1 MCYSKNVFSF
11 QCVSEAV
18 KIAQLLIGSINNVSH
33 DNFDKKTINTIST
46 GIYAVLWNAALHQES
61 NKNPDH
67 LNIYKTRVTA
77 ITFLL
82 YTNKDISAITEKVD
96 VTLSRLLKFILVDKS
111 LLKQNLDFMVT
122 QVADLM
128 TNMVTRLELESE
140 DSHEN
145 ICLTIC
151 EVYLSCVKSVFKTDF
166 PCSVDILAGYLQS
179 AIEKSK
185 LGESCCKVLNLNLT
199 LIQVATELKIC
210 GIKNKKTID
219 SVQTVN
225 DLILECPPEQLDI
238 RLVQS
243 YTTSCVQLVSFIS
256 GETVTPTGT
265 AIFTSLPL
273 GVQSK
278 ILPVY
283 DRIITLY
290 KHQLKCSLECWTPK
304 MADQETL
311 KLQVLAKKAIWWKNE
326 ALQLYLV
333 MLKNLKGNT
342 KI

>member
-1 MCYSKNVFSF
+1 M
-11 QCVSEAV
+11 
-18 KIAQLLIGSINNVSH
+18 LIGSINNVRR
-33 DNFDKKTINTIST
+33 DNFDKKAINTIST
-46 GIYAVLWNAALHQES
+46 GICAILWNAALHQES

-96 VTLSRLLKFILVDKS
+96 VTLSRLFKFIMEDKS
-111 LLKQNLDFMVT
+111 LLKQNLDFFVI
-122 QVADLM
+122 QVVDLM
-128 TNMVTRLELESE
+128 TNMVTCLESE
-140 DSHEN
+140 SSDCHEN

-166 PCSVDILAGYLQS
+166 PCSVDILASYLQS
-179 AIEKSK
+179 AMEKAQ
-185 LGESCCKVLNLNLT
+185 LGELCCKVLNLNLT
-199 LIQVATELKIC
+199 LIQVATELKMC
-210 GIKNKKTID
+210 GIKNSKTKD
-219 SVQTVN
+219 SIQNVN
-225 DLILECPPEQLDI
+225 DLILECPAEQLDI

-243 YTTSCVQLVSFIS
+243 YATSCVQLVSFIS
-256 GETVTPTGT
+256 GESVTLSGT
-265 AIFTSLPL
+265 AIFTSFPL

-304 MADQETL
+304 MADSETL
-311 KLQVLAKKAIWWKNE
+311 KLQLLAKKDIWWENE